1 MELYGEMH
9 EEIRNSVRE
18 FVRRKLMPI
27 SSKIDAEDHFPVE
40 LFREMGRLGFLG
52 ITVPEQYGGSGMDY
66 ISQAIIEEE
75 LGYASASFALSY
87 GAHSNLCLD
96 SLWRNGNQKQ
106 REEYVPRLCSGE
118 WIGSLGLTEPTSGS
132 DALAMK
138 TEAKKVDN
146 GYVIKGS
153 KTLITNVPYA
163 DLVLTYARTGS
174 GFTPFVVLSDDRG
187 FSRGNKFTKMGM
199 RGSPTGE
206 LFFDSIFLPSDRI
219 VGKENEGRNVILGGL
234 NSERVI
240 LSFIFLGIAKRA
252 LELSLSYASSR
263 TQSGQ
268 PIERFELIQEKL
280 SYMYTRYRSSRF
292 LCEDALR
299 RVTADR
305 MDGLSAAS
313 AILYTAES
321 AEYIAREAIQIHG
334 GYGYIRDFEVERLLR
349 DAILGQIGA
358 GTTEIRK
365 HIVARELSKRFSE
378 NGRIPE

>member
-153 KTLITNVPYA
+153 KTLITNAPYA

-174 GFTPFVVLSDDRG
+174 GFTPFVVLSDDSG